1 MDIRNWTAFAVLS
14 VFLALMGVA
23 WAADGQV
30 DSAGSADLAGLRQLE
45 DILKQVSMQHSPNSP
60 EVVNVRQALA
70 ATQKDVLERA
80 HMREDRANMEM
91 RQLNSELHEIQSQLR
106 EKTGR
111 MDVSPENL
119 ESTVE
124 SLEKEKEALMLAD
137 VAAKARR
144 DAMEEA
150 IAEQTAKADKI
161 AAVDATID
169 ALRKGVEAREKQ
181 LDLIQQQVKSGV
193 NTQDTVVAAQASLAD
208 AEARVAE
215 RLSALSGEAGGNLS
229 SALSRELLDLNI
241 EEKEREAKM
250 QFIEKR
256 LKTLGEALQMAD
268 NADLVD
274 LMRQRESA
282 GVVEE
287 NARHNL
293 QAIQDEIEAS
303 KEAAPAASQPSR

>member
-1 MDIRNWTAFAVLS
+1 MGIRNWTALAILS
-14 VFLALMGVA
+14 VFLASMGIA
-23 WAADGQV
+23 WAADVEV
-30 DSAGSADLAGLRQLE
+30 DNTDSVVLDRLRQLE
-45 DILKQVSMQHSPNSP
+45 DTLKQVSMQRGPNSP
-60 EVVNVRQALA
+60 EVRAVREELA
-70 ATQKDVLERA
+70 ATKKDMLERA
-80 HMREDRANMEM
+80 QMREDRANVEM

-124 SLEKEKEALMLAD
+124 SLEKDKEALMLAD

-161 AAVDATID
+161 AAMDATIS
-169 ALRKGVEAREKQ
+169 ALRKGVEAREQQ

-193 NTQDTVVAAQASLAD
+193 NTQDTVVAAQASLAQ
-208 AEARVAE
+208 AEANLAE
-215 RLSALSGEAGGNLS
+215 RISALSGEAGGSLS

-250 QFIEKR
+250 QFIENR

-274 LMRQRESA
+274 LMRRRESA
-282 GVVEE
+282 AVVGE

-293 QAIQDEIEAS
+293 QAIQDEIETS
-303 KEAAPAASQPSR
+303 NDVAPAASQPSR

>member
-1 MDIRNWTAFAVLS
+1 MNMRNWTALAILS
-14 VFLALMGVA
+14 VFLASMGVA
-23 WAADGQV
+23 WAADVEV
-30 DSAGSADLAGLRQLE
+30 DSSDSADLISLRRLE
-45 DILKQVSMQHSPNSP
+45 DNLKKLFMQFGPKSTDVIAMR
-60 EVVNVRQALA
+60 EVVAM
-70 ATQKDVLERA
+70 TEKDMLGRA
-80 HMREDRANMEM
+80 QMREDRANMEM

-106 EKTGR
+106 AKTGR

-124 SLEKEKEALMLAD
+124 SLEKDKEALMLAD

-150 IAEQTAKADKI
+150 IADQTAKADKM

-169 ALRKGVEAREKQ
+169 ALRKGVQAREKQ
-181 LDLIQQQVKSGV
+181 LDLIQKQVQSGA
-193 NTQDTVVAAQASLAD
+193 NTQDTVMAAQASLAQ
-208 AEARVAE
+208 AEANLAE
-215 RLSALSGEAGGNLS
+215 RRSALSGESGGSLS

-250 QFIEKR
+250 EFIEKR
-256 LKTLGEALQMAD
+256 LKTLGEAMQMAD
-268 NADLVD
+268 NADLAD
-274 LMRQRESA
+274 LMRRRESA

-293 QAIQDEIEAS
+293 QAIQDEIEGS
-303 KEAAPAASQPSR
+303 RDAAPAASQPSR

>member
-1 MDIRNWTAFAVLS
+1 MNMRNWTAFAILS
-14 VFLALMGVA
+14 VFFASMGIA
-23 WAADGQV
+23 RSADVEV
-30 DSAGSADLAGLRQLE
+30 DSADSADLISLRRLE
-45 DILKQVSMQHSPNSP
+45 DSVKKISMQYGPNA
-60 EVVNVRQALA
+60 VAVLDVRRELE
-70 ATQKDVLERA
+70 ATEKDMLGRAQMREERA
-80 HMREDRANMEM
+80 NVEM
-91 RQLNSELHEIQSQLR
+91 RQLNSELHDIQSQLR

-124 SLEKEKEALMLAD
+124 SLEKDKEALMLAD

-150 IAEQTAKADKI
+150 IAEQTARADKI

-181 LDLIQQQVKSGV
+181 LDYIQQQVKSGV
-193 NTQDTVVAAQASLAD
+193 NTQDTVMAAQASLAQ
-208 AEARVAE
+208 AEANLAE
-215 RLSALSGEAGGNLS
+215 RRSALSGESGGSLS

-250 QFIEKR
+250 EFIEKR

-268 NADLVD
+268 NADLAD
-274 LMRQRESA
+274 LMRRRESA

-303 KEAAPAASQPSR
+303 RDAAPAASQPSR